1 MESVSSNNSSDP
13 LPLGPVV
20 LLLLDGWGIAPR
32 GEANA
37 IAGAK
42 TPTFLNLI
50 KEYPVAT
57 LNIFPVDL
65 NTRYLC
71 LGSGRDLINGKEKLV
86 NTLTELI
93 ARANLTQIKITET
106 ERLAALTYFFNGR
119 SENKVGGED
128 WLTVSSEAGE
138 EKRKTP
144 LPLTRIVK
152 ETLTAIKSEKYK
164 FIVVALPTL
173 DLAAAKGDFEAVK
186 KIAATIDKN
195 LKNIFSEVLD
205 KKGIMIISAASGN
218 AEKMLNLGTE
228 VVDTGITNN
237 PVPIIIAGEELKGR
251 TIGLADPIDNDLS
264 LLAPVGTLADLA
276 PTILKILGI
285 TQPEEMNGKSLI

>member
-1 MESVSSNNSSDP
+1 MESISNNNSSDP

-32 GEANA
+32 GDANA
-37 IAGAK
+37 IASAK
-42 TPTFLNLI
+42 TPTFLDLI

-57 LNIFPVDL
+57 LNTTQSDL

-71 LGSGRDLINGKEKLV
+71 LGSGRDSTSSQGKLG
-86 NTLTELI
+86 NTLTELVS
-93 ARANLTQIKITET
+93 RANLTQIKITET

-119 SENKVGGED
+119 SEDKAAGED
-128 WLTVSSEAGE
+128 WFTVSSEANE

-144 LPLTRIVK
+144 LSLTGIVK
-152 ETLTAIKSEKYK
+152 ETLKAIKGDKYK

-173 DLAAAKGDFEAVK
+173 DLAAAKGNFEAVK
-186 KIAATIDKN
+186 KMAATIDKN
-195 LKNIFSEVLD
+195 LKNIFSEVSD
-205 KKGIMIISAASGN
+205 KKGIMIISAACGN